1 MKCLLY
7 LKLMMS
13 LFRQACILA
22 EYKTYEALQQIMPAT
37 LIRMCFP
44 IAPGYPIF
52 AN

>member
-22 EYKTYEALQQIMPAT
+22 EYKTYEALQQILPAT
-37 LIRMCFP
+37 LMRMCFP
-44 IAPGYPIF
+44 DTPGYPIF
-52 AN
+52 AD